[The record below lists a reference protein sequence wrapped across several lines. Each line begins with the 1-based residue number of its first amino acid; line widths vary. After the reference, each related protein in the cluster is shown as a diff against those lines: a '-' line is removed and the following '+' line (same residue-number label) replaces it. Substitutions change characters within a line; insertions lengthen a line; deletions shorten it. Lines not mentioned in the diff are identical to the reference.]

1 MKNITDKD
9 KCCGCMACVNI
20 CPKGAINI
28 KVNDEGFSYPD
39 IDEEKCIECGLCKNT
54 CPVNKYISNNKK
66 PKAYAAYSLD
76 NKIRLSSSSGGIFA
90 SLAMYILSL
99 SGSVYGVS
107 IIENE
112 AKHIKITNINDLKQ
126 IMGSKYVQSDIQ
138 NTYKQVKQDILDEK
152 HVLFSGTPCQIAGLY
167 SYLSNF
173 KALNMNFLY
182 TVEVVCHG
190 VPSPKVFKKYI
201 LEKEDKYGSNVQNIN
216 FRDKT
221 RGWVNYNINI
231 QFKNKKTYTKKFQED
246 IYMRTFLK
254 DIALR
259 RSCYDCNFNGVTR
272 VSDITLGDY
281 WGVQYKYKHLADN
294 KGISLVL
301 VNSNQG
307 EKILDNIKSKIYIEP
322 TDLDYAIQNNPCII
336 KSVSLNENRE
346 NFFNDLDSMNLEVL
360 QEKYFKYTKV
370 KKNHV
375 KEILYKIKRKIIFFK
390 SRILK

>member
-1 MKNITDKD
+1 MKNITNKE

-28 KVNDEGFSYPD
+28 KVNKEGFSYPE
-39 IDEEKCIECGLCKNT
+39 IDEDKCIECGLCKNT
-54 CPVNKYISNNKK
+54 CPANQYAPKINT

-76 NKIRLSSSSGGIFA
+76 NKIRLNSSSGGVFA
-90 SLAMYILSL
+90 FLAMHILSL
-99 SGSVYGVS
+99 SGSVYGVT
-107 IIENE
+107 IIDNE
-112 AKHIKITNINDLKQ
+112 AKHIKITNENGLKQ
-126 IMGSKYVQSDIQ
+126 IMGSKYVQSDTE

-167 SYLSNF
+167 NYLSNF
-173 KALNMNFLY
+173 KTLNMNLLY

-201 LEKEDKYGSNVQNIN
+201 SEKENKYGSNVQNIN

-221 RGWVNYNINI
+221 RGWENYNINI
-231 QFKNKKTYTKKFQED
+231 QFKNKKKYTKKFNED

-259 RSCYDCNFNGVTR
+259 YSCYDCNFNGLNR
-272 VSDITLGDY
+272 VADITLGDY

-307 EKILDNIKSKIYIEP
+307 GKILENIKSKIYIES

-336 KSVSLNENRE
+336 KSVPLNKNRH
-346 NFFNDLDSMNLEVL
+346 NFFNDLDTMSLDML
-360 QEKYFKYTKV
+360 QDKYYKYEKVKTNYFKEFL
-370 KKNHV
+370 H
-375 KEILYKIKRKIIFFK
+375 KIKRKYI
-390 SRILK
+390 SLKR